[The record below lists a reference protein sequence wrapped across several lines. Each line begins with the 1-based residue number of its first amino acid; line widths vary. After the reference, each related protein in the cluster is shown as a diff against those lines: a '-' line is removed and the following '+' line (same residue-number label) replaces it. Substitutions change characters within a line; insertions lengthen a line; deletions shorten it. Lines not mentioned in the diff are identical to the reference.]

1 MKKALIL
8 GINGQDGSYLSEI
21 LLEKGYEVHGLIR
34 RTSTGNLENV
44 QDILQEIELH
54 YGDLSDPISLYHIIR
69 TIKPVEIYN
78 EADQDHAG
86 ISFQIPAYNF
96 DITGSAVGRILEII
110 KQIDSGIRFFQ
121 PVTSNMFGKTTIS
134 PQNENTPFNPQ
145 NPYACAKTFAYNLS
159 KMYRDVYSMYVSI
172 GIFYNHESPRRTDE
186 YVTRKITKA
195 AARIKLGKQNE
206 IILGNINAIIDWG
219 FARDYMEA
227 AWEIMQLNK
236 PDTFVIGSGEAHSVK
251 DFLELAFN
259 EVKLD
264 YKEFLKTDEKFMR
277 PAENSILLA
286 ASSKAKKV
294 FNFQPKTNLK
304 KLVKMMVNHDLEIEQ

>member
-96 DITGSAVGRILEII
+96 DITGSSVGRILEII
-110 KQIDSGIRFFQ
+110 RQIDSGIRFFQ

-286 ASSKAKKV
+286 DSSKAKKV

>member
-8 GINGQDGSYLSEI
+8 GINGQDGSYLAEI

-286 ASSKAKKV
+286 DSSKAKKV